1 MSLMKN
7 ASPQNIKLG
16 TDDKSTRLVTPS
28 AEPIPQHCPL
38 FYIFAK
44 KGPAGRELLS
54 ASKLN
59 TVYGTETFDINDKY
73 FNHQTRFLSAVAGQ
87 GNVCM
92 VQRLIPDDAGVNS
105 NAAVYADV
113 IECDIPNYVRDSY
126 GSYVL
131 DPDTNKNI
139 VNEKQPT
146 VKGYKIK
153 FIKETQTEEFKV
165 GNLKPKSGTMAITNT
180 YVPELQSAYDLILK
194 NVIGKISVGDTIPI
208 YDTIT
213 TQDGKVMYSISSTN
227 KTVVALDTN
236 SLKWVAKAPGTTT
249 IKIMLTKVASVE
261 GEALQTS
268 MVEFPITITNS
279 VVKSQATMTVK
290 GIKNILTKEEPTM
303 NLIIEGNNSETA
315 TVTIKDTTIAKYDPA
330 SKSITAKENGITFVT
345 VTIPATVSSE
355 AVSWV
360 FTLQSKIKPLDP
372 VVEVIRSTM
381 YPIFELKA
389 KYPGE
394 YYNNI
399 GFAISSLFNDEV
411 DSKIVSSVKA
421 LPFKLALYT
430 RLNQMS
436 SPTVL
441 RSLFSEPSVQ
451 FAFKEKAINPNTDA
465 RFDFETVYEN
475 NWFNEEDQLKTM
487 RYFEFESF
495 HFYREFF
502 EDLSKK
508 IIEKERAFVSDSEE
522 EWHDGNMTTSSTWYD
537 FTTVDQ
543 DELMNEHLLL
553 NLFTAKTSKH
563 VPYFTLVKSDIKSTL
578 NSLQK
583 EVSITSDTPIFLDG
597 GSDGTINNKNFETQV
612 IKKMAEYVDPD
623 SEVHDL
629 AINVESIFYDSGFTL
644 DTKKEL
650 VNFISL
656 RKDTII
662 VLSTHDDELGDA
674 DLPLSDAR
682 AVGNAL
688 KTRYQLA
695 PESEYFG
702 TPVCRGIVMVGTGR
716 LRDGSTKRRI
726 PFTYELA
733 MKAAKMMGAGDGK
746 WDSTQVFDNYPGN
759 AINYLIDPSPSFI
772 PAGIKPTLW
781 NDGLVWTQAY
791 DRVSYH
797 IPALQTIYDNDTSVL
812 NNFFTVMCISQ
823 LVKSGERVWRKFT
836 GTSTLTNNEFIEQV
850 TQYAMN
856 DINGKF
862 GGLMTVI
869 VEVTITDEDENRG
882 YSWHMTHKLYGNNS
896 KTVGVYTTEVYRS
909 SDLES

>member
-16 TDDKSTRLVTPS
+16 TDDKSTRMITPS
-28 AEPIPQHCPL
+28 PEPIPQHCPL

-44 KGPAGRELLS
+44 KGPTGRQLLGG
-54 ASKLN
+54 SKLN
-59 TVYGTETFDINDKY
+59 SVYGSETFDINDKY
-73 FNHQTRFLSAVAGQ
+73 FNHQTRFLAAVAGQ
-87 GNVCM
+87 ANTCM
-92 VQRLIPDDAGVNS
+92 VQRLVPDDAGVNS

-139 VNEKQPT
+139 VDEQQPT

-153 FIKETQTEEFKV
+153 FIKETQTEDFTV
-165 GNLKPKSGTMAITNT
+165 GNLKPKTGTMAITNS
-180 YVPELQSAYDLILK
+180 YVPEIQTAYDLIIR
-194 NVIGKISVGDTIPI
+194 NINGKIRVGDTIPL

-213 TQDGKVMYSISSTN
+213 TQDGKVMYTISSTN
-227 KTVVALDTN
+227 KTAVTLDTD
-236 SLKWVAKAPGTTT
+236 SLKWVAKAAGTTT
-249 IKIMLTKVASVE
+249 MKIMLTKLSTVE
-261 GEALQTS
+261 DEALQTS

-279 VVKSQATMTVK
+279 EIKDQATMTVK
-290 GIKNILTKEEPTM
+290 GIKNILTKEEPSM
-303 NLIIEGNNSETA
+303 SLIIEGANAETA
-315 TVTIKDTTIAKYDPA
+315 TVTVKDTTIATYDPGT
-330 SKSITAKENGITFVT
+330 KTITARENGITFVT
-345 VTIPATVSSE
+345 VSIPATVSSE

-360 FTLQSKIKPLDP
+360 FTLQSKIKSLDP
-372 VVEVIRSTM
+372 VVEVTRSTM

-399 GFAISSLFNDEV
+399 GFAITSLFNDEV
-411 DSKIVSSVKA
+411 DAKIVSATKS

-436 SPTVL
+436 SPTVM
-441 RSLFSEPSVQ
+441 RSLYSEPSVQ
-451 FAFKEKAINPNTDA
+451 FSFKEKAINPNTEA

-475 NWFNEEDQLKTM
+475 NWFNEEDELKTM
-487 RYFEFESF
+487 RYFEFENF

-508 IIEKERAFVSDSEE
+508 IVEKERAFVSDNEE
-522 EWHDGNMTTSSTWYD
+522 EWQDGDMATTSAWYD

-553 NLFTAKTSKH
+553 NLFTCKTSKN
-563 VPYFTLVKSDIKSTL
+563 VPYFTLVKSDIKSSL
-578 NSLQK
+578 NELQK
-583 EVSITSDTPIFLDG
+583 EVAITSDTPIFLDG
-597 GSDGTINNKNFETQV
+597 GSDGTLDNENFEAQV
-612 IKKMAEYVDPD
+612 VKKMAEYIDPD
-623 SEVHDL
+623 SEVQDL

-644 DTKKEL
+644 NTKKEL

-662 VLSTHDDELGDA
+662 VLSTHDDALGDK
-674 DLPLSDAR
+674 DLVLSDAR

-695 PESEYFG
+695 PESEYYG

-733 MKAAKMMGAGDGK
+733 LKAAKMMGAGDGK

-759 AINYLIDPSPSFI
+759 SIDYLIDPSPSFI

-862 GGLMTVI
+862 GGLMTVT
-869 VEVTITDEDENRG
+869 VEVTITDEDEVRG